1 MYVRRKK
8 NRSGKIS
15 VQVIDTSGSTDR
27 LIKTIGSSSDSFEV
41 EQLVEQA
48 HRWMSDY
55 TGQQAIALEYEEDH
69 RLLTAIHSSLRKVL
83 LIGPDLI
90 LGKLYDQ
97 IGFNAVGSDLLRHL
111 VISRLVFPLSK
122 LKTCEY
128 LLRYQ
133 NVEVTPDQIYRYM
146 DRLQSS
152 QKQQVQQISYEHTLG
167 LFKGQLSVV
176 FYDVT
181 TLYFEA
187 SDEDDLRKAG
197 FSKEGKHQHP
207 QIVLGLLVSKYGY
220 PLAFEMFEG
229 NQFEGHTMLPVL
241 ESFRSTYRL
250 ANLVVIADAGLM
262 SKKNLEQLSEDG
274 YEFIIGARLKNE
286 TDQIQEQ
293 LLSMPF
299 KDGQSRAIPHP
310 SGYRLIV
317 SYASSRARKDQKNR
331 EKGLKKLEKKLSR
344 GKLTKQHINNRGYN
358 KYLKME
364 GNVNISID
372 YTKFKDDKKWDGLKG
387 YLTNTK
393 LSADQV
399 IDQYNELWQIEKAFR
414 VSKTDLRIRP
424 VYHRVPKRIESHL
437 IIAFCAYKVYKELE
451 RQLKNYQAELSAEKA
466 IEMMK
471 TIYAITVQL
480 PKSNQYKQI
489 IFCDD
494 LKQKHLLK
502 LFDINTD

>member
-1 MYVRRKK
+1 
-8 NRSGKIS
+8 
-15 VQVIDTSGSTDR
+15 
-27 LIKTIGSSSDSFEV
+27 
-41 EQLVEQA
+41 
-48 HRWMSDY
+48 
-55 TGQQAIALEYEEDH
+55 
-69 RLLTAIHSSLRKVL
+69 
-83 LIGPDLI
+83 
-90 LGKLYDQ
+90 
-97 IGFNAVGSDLLRHL
+97 
-111 VISRLVFPLSK
+111 
-122 LKTCEY
+122 
-128 LLRYQ
+128 
-133 NVEVTPDQIYRYM
+133 
-146 DRLQSS
+146 
-152 QKQQVQQISYEHTLG
+152 
-167 LFKGQLSVV
+167 
-176 FYDVT
+176 
-181 TLYFEA
+181 
-187 SDEDDLRKAG
+187 
-197 FSKEGKHQHP
+197 
-207 QIVLGLLVSKYGY
+207 
-220 PLAFEMFEG
+220 MFEG